1 MLNDIFK
8 SLGPIIAAT
17 VAGKFDRGEFRF
29 DNGKFQFGGDWEG
42 VPLDEID
49 LTQTAPDKI
58 LVLGPAAVRIAKG
71 ETFRIHAAGEGAD
84 SLRFSLRD
92 GKLVIA
98 RRDAGSDG
106 TETAKVDLTLP
117 APRSLAVMGSG
128 SLEAGSLTSEAKISV
143 AGSGSIRLEEI
154 DCERLRVNLMGSG
167 HLQATGKAAKL
178 KLVSAG
184 SGVSD
189 LAGLEAG
196 KARLSVTGSGSIHLA
211 SDGEIVA
218 KMMGS
223 GNITVLGRARCQVQ
237 SMGSG
242 RFNCVPRDGSDD
254 EGEATAAPAP
264 PKPPK
269 PPRSPKSG
277 SNAAKPRKPAK
288 TKKPAKVAKRATK
301 SRKAAEENA
310 K

>member
-8 SLGPIIAAT
+8 SIGPIIASAM
-17 VAGKFDRGEFRF
+17 AGKFDRGEFRF
-29 DNGKFQFGGDWEG
+29 DNGKFHFGGDWEG
-42 VPLDEID
+42 VPLEDLD
-49 LTQTAPDKI
+49 LTQPAPEKI
-58 LVLGPAAVRIAKG
+58 LVLGPAAVRITQG
-71 ETFRIHAAGEGAD
+71 DTFRIRAEGEGAR
-84 SLRFSLRD
+84 SLRFSTRD
-92 GKLVIA
+92 DKLVIA
-98 RRDAGSDG
+98 RRDAGEDG
-106 TETAKVDLTLP
+106 ATTAMVDLTLP

-128 SLEAGSLTSEAKISV
+128 SLEAGSLAGEAKISV
-143 AGSGSIRLEEI
+143 AGSGSIRLEGI

-167 HLQATGKAAKL
+167 HLQATGKVAKL

-196 KARLSVTGSGSIHLA
+196 KARLSTTGSGSIRLA
-211 SDGEIVA
+211 SDGEVEA

-223 GNITVLGRARCQVQ
+223 GNITIFGRARCQVQ

-242 RFNCVPRDGSDD
+242 KFNCIPRDERDD
-254 EGEATAAPAP
+254 EGGAPVPPAP

-269 PPRSPKSG
+269 PG
-277 SNAAKPRKPAK
+277 SDAAKPRKAAK
-288 TKKPAKVAKRATK
+288 TKKSAKAAKRTAKT
-301 SRKAAEENA
+301 RKTSEENA